1 MAASGNLDR
10 VRSGSWFYFYRAG
23 LIFASVFVALASAC
37 GDSGAPPAGGGDAG
51 PSLRRLEIQVPPGDQ
66 LGLAFGESR
75 ELDVR
80 YYDVDGQPMAG
91 AEVRF
96 ALVVDSGS
104 DPAGAVLSAGSALT
118 DDAGLAVV
126 TVTGGAVAASF
137 RVRADADNATPVYF
151 FVSVADEGFAALHAK
166 IQHAGDRPDAH
177 FVVVQARLYGGD
189 QTCAALD
196 PSAPPDSP
204 FPTRTIVF
212 GDEAVFPQLPANL
225 PYTLLA
231 WGTGAAG
238 QLLASGCVELSGSQV
253 PASALIELELP
264 VVDAAE
270 RLAARYALVSTLDLG
285 HVRDLLLADRVG
297 WAVSTCPTGAAQLL
311 LDCAI
316 DALDGGDPLD
326 CVVAQPGNT
335 ATALTNARGALDGG
349 GCRAAT
355 LPGGGMSLDG
365 RVAAALVASQA
376 DDRFT
381 ARAQL
386 LVDLLAGLSLESTL
400 DVAAASHRLDA
411 AHVVVAGT
419 PGADF
424 RLDLGASARPLVVA
438 HDVSIALG
446 AGAAPP
452 LALDTHGFTLRLGTL
467 LADAFAHFP
476 PQPSDGRYGRELV
489 AGVSGPAG
497 STGCTALSAVAC
509 PAASLAS
516 TCLSAACTA
525 SVATLDGVLARP
537 FVLPNGA
544 GVDLVWSGAASATD
558 ADVDLIVESL
568 ASGSW
573 SATLTLADGTSVPA
587 GGMFVGQAA
596 P

>member
-1 MAASGNLDR
+1 MAVSGNLDR
-10 VRSGSWFYFYRAG
+10 VWSDSWFYFYRAG
-23 LIFASVFVALASAC
+23 LIFASAFVTLASAC
-37 GDSGAPPAGGGDAG
+37 GDSGTPPGNGDDAG

-80 YYDVDGQPMAG
+80 YFDVDGHPLAG

-104 DPAGAVLSAGSALT
+104 DPAGAVLSAGSAST
-118 DDAGLAVV
+118 DNAGLAVV

-137 RVRADADNATPVYF
+137 RVRADADQATPVYF

-166 IQHAGDRPDAH
+166 LQHVGDRPAADFASLE
-177 FVVVQARLYGGD
+177 ARLYGGD
-189 QTCAALD
+189 QTCATLD
-196 PSAPPDSP
+196 PAAPPDSP
-204 FPTRTIVF
+204 FPTRTLAF
-212 GDEAVFPQLPANL
+212 GDDAVFPQLPANL

-231 WGTGAAG
+231 WGEGSAG
-238 QLLASGCVELSGSQV
+238 QLLASGCVELSGGQV
-253 PASALIELELP
+253 PASATLALELP

-285 HVRDLLLADRVG
+285 HVRDLLLADRLG
-297 WAVSTCPTGAAQLL
+297 WAVSGCPTGAAQLL

-316 DALDGGDPLD
+316 DALDGSDPLD
-326 CVVAQPGNT
+326 CVVAAPGSA
-335 ATALTNARGALDGG
+335 ATALTNARGVLDGG

-355 LPGGGMSLDG
+355 LAGGGMSLDG
-365 RVAAALVASQA
+365 RVAAALVASGA
-376 DDRFT
+376 DDRFA

-400 DVAAASHRLDA
+400 DVSAASHRLDA

-424 RLDLGASARPLVVA
+424 RLDLGASSRPLVVA
-438 HDVSIALG
+438 HDVAIALG

-467 LADAFAHFP
+467 LVDAFAHFP
-476 PQPSDGRYGRELV
+476 PQPSDGRYGRDLV
-489 AGVSGPAG
+489 AGISGPAG
-497 STGCTALSAVAC
+497 STGCTGLSAVAC
-509 PAASLAS
+509 PPAGLAS

-537 FVLPNGA
+537 FVLTNGA
-544 GVDLVWSGAASATD
+544 DVDLVWSGAATASD
-558 ADVDLIVESL
+558 ADVDLVVESL
-568 ASGSW
+568 AAGAW
-573 SATLTLADGTSVPA
+573 SATLTLADGTSVAA
-587 GGMFVGQAA
+587 GGTFVGQAA